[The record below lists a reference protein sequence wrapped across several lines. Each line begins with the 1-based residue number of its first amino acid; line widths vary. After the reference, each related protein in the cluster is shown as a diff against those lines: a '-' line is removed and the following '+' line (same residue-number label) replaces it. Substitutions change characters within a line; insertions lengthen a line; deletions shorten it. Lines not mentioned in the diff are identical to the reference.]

1 MKQID
6 HPNIVKLHNIFEDEK
21 YLYIVMELL
30 QGGEVIKPQVVI
42 PVYSFLIKSL
52 LKRHSAKGKLRIL

>member
-30 QGGEVIKPQVVI
+30 QGGEVN
-42 PVYSFLIKSL
+42 
-52 LKRHSAKGKLRIL
+52 

>member
-30 QGGEVIKPQVVI
+30 
-42 PVYSFLIKSL
+42 
-52 LKRHSAKGKLRIL
+52 